1 MNKLNDWYKL
11 KPNEV
16 IETQSYQLMLNIF
29 DSNTWYVRKHS
40 SEFEGQKDG
49 DEILVLKDRLKNE
62 IVMSNSAM
70 EIRTNQD
77 FVNKAHGD
85 VLIAGMGI
93 SMTTKALQ
101 QREEV
106 KSITIIEKCPK
117 LMYFMM
123 PLIGEYLDPTTRILE
138 GDIFEYE
145 TEEKFDCI
153 YFDIWNFIGAENY
166 VEMLKL
172 HNKFSKNLKPK
183 GIIDSW
189 RIEDC
194 ERDYQIWEWSNK

>member
-16 IETQSYQLMLNIF
+16 IETKSYQLSMKIF
-29 DSNTWYVRKHS
+29 DSNNTFVKMNK

-49 DEILVLKDRLKNE
+49 DKILVLKDRLKNE
-62 IVMSNSAM
+62 IVMSNSVM

-85 VLIAGMGI
+85 ILIAGMGI
-93 SMTTKALQ
+93 SMITKALQ

-123 PLIGEYLDPTTRILE
+123 PLIGEYLESTTKIIE

-145 TEEKFDCI
+145 TEEKFNCI
-153 YFDIWNFIGAENY
+153 YFDIWNFIGAKNY

-172 HNKFSKNLKPK
+172 HKKFSKNLKPK

-194 ERDYQIWEWSNK
+194 ERDYQLSKWSKK

>member
-1 MNKLNDWYKL
+1 MNKINDWYKL

-16 IETQSYQLMLNIF
+16 IETKSYQLMLKIF
-29 DSNTWYVRKHS
+29 DSNNWYVKKHS
-40 SEFEGQKDG
+40 SEFEGQKHG

-62 IVMSNSAM
+62 VVMSNSVM
-70 EIRTNQD
+70 EIKTNQN
-77 FVNKAHGD
+77 FVDKAYGD

-93 SMTTKALQ
+93 SMITKALQ
-101 QREEV
+101 EKKEV
-106 KSITIIEKCPK
+106 TSITIIEKNPK

-123 PLIGEYLDPTTRILE
+123 PLIGEHLNFTTKIIE

-153 YFDIWNFIGAENY
+153 YFDIWNFIEAENY
-166 VEMLKL
+166 LEMLKL
-172 HNKFSKNLKPK
+172 HKKFSKNLKPK

-189 RIEDC
+189 RIKDC
-194 ERDYQIWEWSNK
+194 EREYQVYG